1 VAHEPQ
7 RHVHA
12 APSSEED
19 TTVLLNINPLLTGEL
34 LKRLDEMGH
43 SDHLVIADANFPAHR
58 VHPDALEFPGVDIAA
73 MTRAVCE
80 VFPLDE
86 DNPPTLMDSGSAG
99 LLPVQDEILRA
110 AGSTALTM
118 VDRWAYYDLA
128 ARASLVISTGELR
141 LWANVVLYKGIAYS
155 RP

>member
-1 VAHEPQ
+1 
-7 RHVHA
+7 
-12 APSSEED
+12 
-19 TTVLLNINPLLTGEL
+19 VLVNINPLLTGEL

-58 VHPDALEFPGVDIAA
+58 VRPDALEFPGVDIAT

-86 DNPPTLMDSGSAG
+86 DNPPALMDSGSPE
-99 LLPVQDEILRA
+99 LLPVQTELLQA
-110 AGSTALTM
+110 AGSTQRTM

-128 ARASLVISTGELR
+128 ASASLVISTGELR
-141 LWANVVLYKGIAYS
+141 LWANIVLYKGIVHS

>member
-1 VAHEPQ
+1 MLV
-7 RHVHA
+7 
-12 APSSEED
+12 
-19 TTVLLNINPLLTGEL
+19 NINPLLTGEL

-58 VHPDALEFPGVDIAA
+58 IDPHALEFPGVDIVA

-80 VFPLDE
+80 VFPLDA
-86 DNPPTLMDSGSAG
+86 DNPPVLMDSGAAEAP
-99 LLPVQDEILRA
+99 PVHTELIQA
-110 AGSTALTM
+110 TGSTERTL

-128 ARASLVISTGELR
+128 ASASLIISTGELR
-141 LWANVVLYKGIAYS
+141 LWANVVLYKGIPYS